1 MSVANTSIEG
11 PAIEPGNLRDRF
23 TAYALLRIT
32 LGTNIAMHGLSR
44 LIAGSNAF
52 SAKLTEQFAHAPLP
66 PTLVQ
71 LFGQSLPWIE
81 CLFGLLL
88 LIGLRTRAA
97 LIGGALLILVLTFGS
112 SLIQDWQAASTQL
125 LYAAIYAALLFFLP
139 LNGWSIDS
147 VLQRRK

>member
-1 MSVANTSIEG
+1 MTTEG
-11 PAIEPGNLRDRF
+11 PTIEPGNAHDKF

-32 LGTNIAMHGLSR
+32 LGTNIAMHGISR
-44 LIAGSNAF
+44 LIAGPNAF
-52 SAKLTEQFAHAPLP
+52 ASKLTDQFAHAPLP
-66 PTLVQ
+66 PILIQ
-71 LFGQSLPWIE
+71 LFGQSLPWVE

-125 LYAAIYAALLFFLP
+125 LYAAIYAALLYLLP
-139 LNGWSIDS
+139 LNSWSIDS
-147 VLQRRK
+147 LLQRRK

>member
-1 MSVANTSIEG
+1 MSIEG
-11 PAIEPGNLRDRF
+11 PTTEPANPRDRF

-44 LIAGSNAF
+44 LIAGPNSF
-52 SAKLTEQFAHAPLP
+52 SAKLTDQFAHAPLP

-71 LFGQSLPWIE
+71 LFGQSLPWVE
-81 CLFGLLL
+81 CFFGLLL

-125 LYAAIYAALLFFLP
+125 LYAAIYAALLFLLP
-139 LNGWSIDS
+139 FNDWSIDS
-147 VLQRRK
+147 LLERRK

>member
-1 MSVANTSIEG
+1 MDIEG
-11 PAIEPGNLRDRF
+11 PAMEAAKQRDKF

-32 LGTNIAMHGLSR
+32 LGANIAMHGVSR

-52 SAKLTEQFAHAPLP
+52 ATKLTEQFAHSPLP
-66 PTLVQ
+66 PLLVQ
-71 LFGQSLPWIE
+71 LFGQSLPWVE

-97 LIGGALLILVLTFGS
+97 VVGGALLILILSFGS

-125 LYAAIYAALLFFLP
+125 LYAAVYAALLFLLRF
-139 LNGWSIDS
+139 NGWSIDS
-147 VLQRRK
+147 LLQRRK